1 MVFICMTKTTS
12 GSFDETYQAF
22 ELEPAS
28 YRIRK
33 VKAGKKR

>member
-1 MVFICMTKTTS
+1 MTKTTS

-22 ELEPAS
+22 ELEPGT
-28 YRIRK
+28 YIRKK